1 MDKRSD
7 KMTYDEDNDLFQPTT
22 FKDKIK
28 EKTPDI
34 FYFGLMVFTFT
45 FAAFGNKNNQVDA
58 NTAIQTVNQ
67 VQEVK
72 QTNAVLLNDSIN
84 HQKIR

>member
-1 MDKRSD
+1 
-7 KMTYDEDNDLFQPTT
+7 MTYDEDNDLLQPTT
-22 FKDKIK
+22 FKEKVK

-34 FYFGLMVFTFT
+34 FYFGLMIFTFT

-58 NTAIQTVNQ
+58 NTATQSVKQ

-72 QTNAVLLNDSIN
+72 QTNTVLFNDSIN
-84 HQKIR
+84 HKIR

>member
-1 MDKRSD
+1 MK
-7 KMTYDEDNDLFQPTT
+7 YDEDNDLLQPTT
-22 FKDKIK
+22 FKEKVK

-34 FYFGLMVFTFT
+34 FYFGLMIFTFT

-58 NTAIQTVNQ
+58 NTATQSVKQ

-72 QTNAVLLNDSIN
+72 QTNTVLFNDSIN
-84 HQKIR
+84 HKIR

>member
-22 FKDKIK
+22 FKDKVK

-45 FAAFGNKNNQVDA
+45 FAAFGNKDNQADA
-58 NTAIQTVNQ
+58 NTATQSVKQI
-67 VQEVK
+67 QEVK
-72 QTNAVLLNDSIN
+72 QTNTVLFNDSIN
-84 HQKIR
+84 QKIR

>member
-7 KMTYDEDNDLFQPTT
+7 KMTYDEDNDLSQPTT
-22 FKDKIK
+22 FKDKVK

-45 FAAFGNKNNQVDA
+45 FAAFGNKDNQVDA
-58 NTAIQTVNQ
+58 NTATQSVKQI
-67 VQEVK
+67 QEVK
-72 QTNAVLLNDSIN
+72 QTNTVLFNDSIN
-84 HQKIR
+84 QKIR